1 MWCSLQNP
9 TSWMMALLQ
18 VEYSAPKLRGFGRS
32 SLIRTAQRSN
42 IIEYCLPN
50 MFSSPSDKVP
60 STGEV
65 QYRFIIASKQIIAE
79 HRVDVI
85 IKAGD
90 FSAFM
95 KERVVDLFPMSN
107 VSASMV
113 ILNTLPPDLK
123 AYVEDPF
130 ENTTGLDLSSLLAR
144 MRCNFF
150 TWYSAI
156 PIRPIVFSNSG
167 SLSSSFS
174 MIDTPFGRL
183 VAPCHTP

>member
-1 MWCSLQNP
+1 M
-9 TSWMMALLQ
+9 
-18 VEYSAPKLRGFGRS
+18 
-32 SLIRTAQRSN
+32 
-42 IIEYCLPN
+42 
-50 MFSSPSDKVP
+50 
-60 STGEV
+60 
-65 QYRFIIASKQIIAE
+65 IAE

-90 FSAFM
+90 FSAFP

-144 MRCNFF
+144 MQQLLYLIFCNP
-150 TWYSAI
+150 SL
-156 PIRPIVFSNSG
+156 PIVLSNSG
-167 SLSSSFS
+167 SLSSSSFQ
-174 MIDTPFGRL
+174 DRHTFGRL
-183 VAPCHTP
+183 VAPCHTL